1 MDFSFLLNL
10 FKLKNACEASN
21 IQFIN
26 LIVKSAYLNFVG
38 NIPKSHFT
46 PPATKITWRKISI
59 PIEMVKKNIYIYI
72 YMFLKLDM
80 AYYSTYK
87 QWNFKHKD
95 VYLGERVIYFMKNK
109 EKLS

>member
-10 FKLKNACEASN
+10 FKMKNACEASN

-59 PIEMVKKNIYIYI
+59 PIEMVIYIYI
-72 YMFLKLDM
+72 YICFGSWIWYTIQPINNGILNIKM
-80 AYYSTYK
+80 YT
-87 QWNFKHKD
+87 
-95 VYLGERVIYFMKNK
+95 
-109 EKLS
+109 

>member
-10 FKLKNACEASN
+10 FKMKNACEASN

-59 PIEMVKKNIYIYI
+59 PIEMVIYIYI
-72 YMFLKLDM
+72 YVSEAGYGILFNL
-80 AYYSTYK
+80 
-87 QWNFKHKD
+87 
-95 VYLGERVIYFMKNK
+95 
-109 EKLS
+109 